1 MFETRKEL
9 QSQLEASQAE
19 ITRLEAELAT
29 ATARVD
35 ESATLSQQVAELT
48 EDLEACKLE
57 LKSEKDRLDAARLE
71 VIDQLA
77 QKTAQLEA
85 EQAKTTPE
93 AIQALVTAEVCKA
106 GIPPID
112 EPVATASKPDLKTMS
127 REAFNQLSPRQR
139 SEFSI
144 KGGTITD

>member
-9 QSQLEASQAE
+9 QSKLSASEAEVA
-19 ITRLEAELAT
+19 RLEAENT
-29 ATARVD
+29 ALQSKVD
-35 ESATLSQQVAELT
+35 EAAGSAQVVAELQ
-48 EDLEACKLE
+48 DDIEAAKAQISAEEAAHAATKEAAQAREEE
-57 LKSEKDRLDAARLE
+57 LTNELNAEKD
-71 VIDQLA
+71 
-77 QKTAQLEA
+77 
-85 EQAKTTPE
+85 KTTPE

-106 GIPPID
+106 GIPPIA
-112 EPVATASKPDLKTMS
+112 ELAENASKPDLKTMS